1 MKKKRI
7 SIRFDDRTLML
18 LEELSNKTSVKVSV
32 VVRSLVMKG
41 INAVSYTHLTVEAR
55 EINGKWYNDV
65 KAYQVEKLS

>member
-18 LEELSNKTSVKVSV
+18 LEELSGKTSAKVSV

-41 INAVSYTHLTVEAR
+41 L
-55 EINGKWYNDV
+55 NDIV
-65 KAYQVEKLS
+65 DDEGNLKLDEKPIQEQ

>member
-18 LEELSNKTSVKVSV
+18 LEELSCKTSAKVSV

-41 INAVSYTHLTVEAR
+41 L
-55 EINGKWYNDV
+55 NDIV
-65 KAYQVEKLS
+65 DDAGNLKLDEKPIQEQ

>member
-41 INAVSYTHLTVEAR
+41 L
-55 EINGKWYNDV
+55 NDIV
-65 KAYQVEKLS
+65 DDAGNLKLDEKPI

>member
-41 INAVSYTHLTVEAR
+41 INDIVDDAGNL
-55 EINGKWYNDV
+55 KLD
-65 KAYQVEKLS
+65 EKPIQEQ

>member
-18 LEELSNKTSVKVSV
+18 LEELSNKTSVKISV

-41 INAVSYTHLTVEAR
+41 INDIVDDAGNL
-55 EINGKWYNDV
+55 KLD
-65 KAYQVEKLS
+65 EKPIQEQ

>member
-41 INAVSYTHLTVEAR
+41 INDIVGDAGNL
-55 EINGKWYNDV
+55 KLD
-65 KAYQVEKLS
+65 EKPIQEQ

>member
-7 SIRFDDRTLML
+7 SIRFDDRTLMQ

-41 INAVSYTHLTVEAR
+41 INDIVDDAGNL
-55 EINGKWYNDV
+55 KLD
-65 KAYQVEKLS
+65 EKPIQEQ

>member
-32 VVRSLVMKG
+32 IVRSLVMKG
-41 INAVSYTHLTVEAR
+41 INDIVDDAGNL
-55 EINGKWYNDV
+55 KLD
-65 KAYQVEKLS
+65 EKPIQEQ

>member
-18 LEELSNKTSVKVSV
+18 LEELSGKTSAKVSV

-41 INAVSYTHLTVEAR
+41 L
-55 EINGKWYNDV
+55 NDIV
-65 KAYQVEKLS
+65 DDAGNLKLDEKPIQEQ

>member
-18 LEELSNKTSVKVSV
+18 LEELSSRTSVKVSV

-41 INAVSYTHLTVEAR
+41 L
-55 EINGKWYNDV
+55 NDIV
-65 KAYQVEKLS
+65 DDAGNLKLDEKPIQEQ

>member
-18 LEELSNKTSVKVSV
+18 LEELSCKTSVKVSV

-41 INAVSYTHLTVEAR
+41 L
-55 EINGKWYNDV
+55 NDIV
-65 KAYQVEKLS
+65 DDAGNLKLDEKPIQEQ

>member
-41 INAVSYTHLTVEAR
+41 L
-55 EINGKWYNDV
+55 NDIV
-65 KAYQVEKLS
+65 DDAGNLKLDEKPIQEQ